1 MLRDTQF
8 DHEFI
13 CLFILAP
20 ACERRGLLGAELERT
35 NILEVRVGSD
45 LQRNMMYIPSPTR
58 HDMQVVYLQLNDKAG
73 ACVLD
78 LPV

>member
-1 MLRDTQF
+1 MEMLRDTQF

-45 LQRNMMYIPSPTR
+45 LQRNMMYIPLR
-58 HDMQVVYLQLNDKAG
+58 QDMICRWCICN
-73 ACVLD
+73 
-78 LPV
+78 